1 MTKKANEIVQ
11 LVTNQIIKDMESAD
25 GSKWIKGWSNKSFQN
40 INGHHYTGFKVFWL
54 SMMEEYWLSGEKRF

>member
-25 GSKWIKGWSNKSFQN
+25 GSKWIKGWSNK
-40 INGHHYTGFKVFWL
+40 
-54 SMMEEYWLSGEKRF
+54 